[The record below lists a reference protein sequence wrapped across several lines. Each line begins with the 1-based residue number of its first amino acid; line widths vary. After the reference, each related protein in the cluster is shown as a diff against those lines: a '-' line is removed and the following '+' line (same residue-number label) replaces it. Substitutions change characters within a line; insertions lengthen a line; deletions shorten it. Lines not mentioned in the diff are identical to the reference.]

1 MRVKI
6 ILHNLILFFMH
17 TAKVTF
23 AILLSILLLGSCR
36 NKKNEL
42 SISSKNFEEEIALQQ
57 NLQFTFDK
65 DLYPDSLLQR
75 WDSTAYIVFTPK
87 VQGMF
92 KWNSSSEL
100 VFSPADGFKPG
111 TEYTGVLS
119 PNLFNKSKRKFN
131 FGSGKE
137 IKFHT
142 PGLKVVNT
150 HLSWTRSMD
159 MSSVLVQMDLDFN
172 YDISASE
179 AATHLSLK
187 YNGRPVQFNAVA
199 ATGTKSVSVQF
210 LPLNDKDEET
220 PLKIEL
226 SKGIKVINTTY
237 VSDKDTAFTANI
249 PSRYNLEITGV
260 VAQHN
265 GTEGIITVNTSQP
278 LTETNLKAAVRL
290 DPATPFE
297 ISLNEA
303 GFTITG
309 KEIKADKAYTLFID
323 KQMEGSYG
331 GRLKDNY
338 SEQVHFGEL
347 KPEVH
352 FVNTKGVYLS
362 SKGFKNLALSIVNVP
377 EVEVQ
382 IIKVYE
388 NNLEF
393 FLRKDKRWG
402 YHYDDEDN
410 YGGDYMYYNTE
421 DLGDT
426 IFKKTYKTSQL
437 PGQNAARILHL
448 DFQDKIKDY
457 DGVYV
462 VCVASKDH
470 YWIQD
475 SKILS
480 LSDIG
485 LIVKEDK
492 DNMYV
497 FANSI
502 RNTGAL
508 SNVKLSF
515 ISTNNQKVYSATT
528 DNDGMAVFKNISK
541 TAPGFRIGLVTARM
555 NEEFSFVWLNQS
567 RVETSRFDVGGRMPN
582 ATGLNAMIYAE
593 RNLYRQGE
601 ILHVSAVVRDE
612 QWNMPGEMPVK
623 FKLLM
628 PNGKEFAT
636 MRKTLNEEGSAET
649 SFTVPSSAL
658 TGTYTL
664 ELYSGNDILLNSY
677 NISIEDFVPDRMK
690 VEVKINQK
698 DYKIG
703 DTVRSTIQADNLFG
717 TPAANRNYQCELNM
731 DKATFTAKDFDDYD
745 FSIRNDFNFST
756 VLREG
761 QTAERGNATE
771 LFGIGPELKDAGF
784 VKGNIMA
791 TVFDETGRPV
801 HRYEHFTVYAQ
812 PYYIGI
818 KSGLDYVGTKS
829 LVKLPLVAT
838 DKNGVAQHN
847 VAAQVTV
854 IKKEWNT
861 VIEKDGDRYRYK
873 SQQDERI
880 VSTQQIKISGTATNF
895 SFVPQLSGEYEIRI
909 ALPGTNNY
917 VSQYLY
923 AWGYGNT
930 QYTSFEVNNEGNVS
944 IKADKEKYNSGEK
957 MNLLFTT
964 PFEGKLLVTVER
976 DHIIE
981 HHYLNTKDR
990 SASLDLK
997 TGDEFLPNV
1006 YISATLFRAMD
1017 GSDMPLTVAH
1027 GFKNVFVEDRR
1038 NELPVAVKMT
1048 EKSRSKTKQTIT
1060 VKTAPNA
1067 YVTIAA
1073 VDEGIL
1079 QVKNYQT
1086 PEPYKYFYQ
1095 KVGLSVNS
1103 YDIYP
1108 LLLPEI
1114 KTTRSSTGGDGAGE
1128 SNALRVNPKF
1138 VNRIKLVSFWSGILQ
1153 ADGNGNVRYD
1163 IDVPQ
1168 FSGDIRVMAFAYKG
1182 KAFGSADNHMKVA
1195 DPVVISAA
1203 LPRFLSP
1210 KDEVLMP
1217 VTVSNTTTKDAV
1229 ANISIKT
1236 TGELKVNGNAAEKVS
1251 IKANSEARVLFRV
1264 AALPAI
1270 GEGKLTVVVQALNET
1285 FTDETDISI
1294 RPAASLQKITGS
1306 GIASETKPG
1315 IISLT
1320 SNFIPATFNGNLV
1333 VSKSPLTQFAKNLD
1347 DLVRYPYG
1355 CVEQT
1360 TSAVFPQLYYQDLVK
1375 SVSGKDNTD
1384 MNPNYNVQQAIIK
1397 LQSMQLPNGALS
1409 YWPGGGYES
1418 WWGSIYAT
1426 HFLIE
1431 AKKAGFDVNE
1441 NTVNRLL
1448 QYMKTRLQ
1456 KRETEFWY
1464 YNDNQKK
1471 EIVSREIIYSI
1482 YVLALGG
1489 QPQLNTMN
1497 YYKANT
1503 KILSPDS
1510 KYLLA
1515 AAYSI
1520 SGQSAMA
1527 RDVLPKDFGTEKSTT
1542 AFGGS
1547 FYSYVRDLA
1556 ISLNSLVD
1564 IDPNNAQVGILA
1576 KQLSEQMLK
1585 ERYLN
1590 TQQNAFGILALG
1602 KIARIAN
1609 KTTGTAS
1616 VTSKGKPIGVFV
1628 NDNFKANLKN
1638 YVNQTLNVTVKG
1650 KGNFYYFWEMSGIT
1664 ADGSFKEEDSY
1675 MKVRR
1680 TFYDR
1685 DGKQISTNSFKQNDL
1700 VVVKISIIA
1709 QYSGDI
1715 ENVVIS
1721 DILPAGLEIENTRL
1735 SDMPEMKW
1743 IKEES
1748 EADYVDY
1755 RDDRVNLFTTVNNT
1769 ERSYYYMV
1777 RAVSPGSYTMGPVQ
1791 ADAMY
1796 NGYYHSY
1803 NGGGIVTVMEK

>member
-1 MRVKI
+1 M
-6 ILHNLILFFMH
+6 N
-17 TAKVTF
+17 TAKATF
-23 AILLSILLLGSCR
+23 AILLSIILLSSCR

-42 SISSKNFEEEIALQQ
+42 NLSSQNFQEEIELQQ

-65 DLYPDSLLQR
+65 DLYPDSLLQQ

-92 KWNSSSEL
+92 RWNSASEL

-111 TEYTGVLS
+111 TEYTAELS
-119 PNLFNKSKRKFN
+119 PNLMNKSKRKFA
-131 FGSGKE
+131 FGSGKQ

-142 PGLKVVNT
+142 PSLKVVNT
-150 HLSWTRSMD
+150 HLSWNRSMD
-159 MSSVLVQMDLDFN
+159 LSSVLLQMDLDFN
-172 YDISASE
+172 YEISASE
-179 AATHLSLK
+179 AVSHLSLK
-187 YNGRPVQFNAVA
+187 YNGRPVQFNAVT
-199 ATGTKSVSVQF
+199 ATGTKSLSVQF
-210 LPLNDKDEET
+210 LPTNDKDDET
-220 PLKIEL
+220 PLKVSL
-226 SKGIKVINTTY
+226 SKGIKVINTDY
-237 VSDKDTAFTANI
+237 VSEKDTNFSVNI
-249 PSRYNLEITGV
+249 PSRSNLEITGV
-260 VAQHN
+260 IAQHN

-278 LTETNLKAAVRL
+278 INENNLKNAVKL
-290 DPATPFE
+290 DPSSAFD
-297 ISLNEA
+297 IVLNEA
-303 GFTITG
+303 GFTITS
-309 KEIKADKAYTLFID
+309 KDIKADKAYKLTID
-323 KQMEGSYG
+323 KTIEGAYG
-331 GRLKDNY
+331 GRLKEDY
-338 SEQVHFGEL
+338 SEQIHFGAL
-347 KPEVH
+347 KPEVR
-352 FVNTKGVYLS
+352 FVNQKGVYLS

-393 FLRKDKRWG
+393 FLKKDKRWG

-410 YGGDYMYYNTE
+410 ESGDYEYYNTE

-426 IFKKTYKTSQL
+426 VFKKTYQTAQL
-437 PGQNAARILHL
+437 PEQNAARILHL
-448 DFQDKIKDY
+448 DFEDKIQDY
-457 DGVYV
+457 EGVYV
-462 VCVASKDH
+462 VCVSSKEH

-485 LIVKEDK
+485 LIVKQDK

-502 RNTGAL
+502 RNTAAL

-515 ISTNNQKVYSATT
+515 ISTNNQKIYSATT
-528 DNDGMAVFKNISK
+528 DNDGIAVFKNISK
-541 TAPGFRIGLVTARM
+541 AAPGFRVALVTARM
-555 NEEFSFVWLNQS
+555 DNEFSFVWLNQS

-593 RNLYRQGE
+593 RNLYRPGE
-601 ILHVSAVVRDE
+601 ELHLSAVVRDE
-612 QWNMPGEMPVK
+612 QWNRPGEMPVK

-628 PNGKEFAT
+628 PNGKEFST
-636 MRKTLNEEGSAET
+636 VRKTLNEEGSAEAA
-649 SFTVPSSAL
+649 FAVPHSAI

-664 ELYSGNDILLNSY
+664 ELYSGTDILLNSY
-677 NISIEDFVPDRMK
+677 NISVEDFVPDRMK
-690 VEVKINQK
+690 VEVKIDQK
-698 DYKIG
+698 EYKIG
-703 DTVRSTIQADNLFG
+703 DTVRSNIQADNLFG
-717 TPAANRNYQCELNM
+717 TPAAGRNYQCELNM
-731 DKATFTAKDFDDYD
+731 DKATFTAKDYDDYN
-745 FSIRNDFNFST
+745 FSIRNDFRFNT

-761 QTAERGNATE
+761 KTNERGAAVERFN
-771 LFGIGPELKDAGF
+771 IGAELKDAGF

-801 HRYEHFTVYAQ
+801 HRYEHFSVFSQ
-812 PYYIGI
+812 PYYLGV

-829 LVKLPLVAT
+829 IVTLPLVAV
-838 DKNGVAQHN
+838 DKNGIAQNN

-861 VIEKDGDRYRYK
+861 VIEKDGNRYRYK
-873 SQQDERI
+873 SQLDERI
-880 VSTQQIKISGTATNF
+880 ISTQKLNISGKATNF
-895 SFVPQLSGEYEIRI
+895 NFTPQLSGEYEIRF

-917 VSQYLY
+917 VSQFIY
-923 AWGYGNT
+923 AWGFDNT
-930 QYTSFEVNNEGNVS
+930 QYSSFEVNNEGNVS
-944 IKADKEKYNSGEK
+944 IKADKEKYNIGEK

-976 DHIIE
+976 GNIIE

-990 SASLDLK
+990 SASLDIK
-997 TGDEFLPNV
+997 TNEEFLPNV
-1006 YISATLFRAMD
+1006 YVSATLFRAMD
-1017 GSDMPLTVAH
+1017 GSEMPLTVAH
-1027 GFKNVFVEDRR
+1027 GFKNIFVEDRK
-1038 NELPVAVKMT
+1038 NELPVTVNMT

-1060 VKTAPNA
+1060 VRTAPNA
-1067 YVTIAA
+1067 FVTIAA

-1103 YDIYP
+1103 FDIYP

-1114 KTTRSSTGGDGAGE
+1114 RTTRSSTGGDGAGE
-1128 SNALRVNPKF
+1128 NSALRVNPKF
-1138 VNRIKLVSFWSGILQ
+1138 VNRVKLVSFWSGILK
-1153 ADGNGNVRYD
+1153 ADSKGNVSYD

-1168 FSGDIRVMAFAYKG
+1168 FSGDIRVMAYAYKG

-1195 DPVVISAA
+1195 DPIIISAA

-1217 VTVSNTTTKDAV
+1217 VTVSNTTAKDAV

-1236 TGELKVNGNAAEKVS
+1236 TGELKVNGSATQEVK
-1251 IKANSEARVLFRV
+1251 IKANSEARVLYRV
-1264 AALPAI
+1264 AAMPAI
-1270 GEGKLTVVVQALNET
+1270 GEGKLTVVVKALNET
-1285 FTDETDISI
+1285 FTDETDMSI

-1306 GIASETKPG
+1306 GVATEAKPG
-1315 IISLT
+1315 AITVSG
-1320 SNFIPATFNGNLV
+1320 NFIPATFNGNLV
-1333 VSKSPLTQFAKNLD
+1333 VSKSPLVQFSKNLD
-1347 DLVRYPYG
+1347 ELVQYPYG

-1360 TSAVFPQLYYQDLVK
+1360 TSAAFPQLYYQDLVK
-1375 SVSGKDNTD
+1375 SVSGRTQSGDL
-1384 MNPNYNVQQAIIK
+1384 NPNYNVQQAIIK

-1431 AKKAGFDVNE
+1431 ARKAGFDVNE

-1456 KRETEFWY
+1456 KRETEYWY
-1464 YNDNQKK
+1464 YNENQKR
-1471 EIVSREIIYSI
+1471 EIVAREIIYSL
-1482 YVLALGG
+1482 YVLSLGG

-1510 KYLLA
+1510 KYLLS
-1515 AAYSI
+1515 AAYAI
-1520 SGQSAMA
+1520 SGQPAMA
-1527 RDVLPKDFGTEKSTT
+1527 KDILPKDFGTEKSAT

-1556 ISLNSLVD
+1556 ISLNSLMD

-1576 KQLSEQMLK
+1576 KQLSEQMQK
-1585 ERYLN
+1585 ERYMS

-1602 KIARIAN
+1602 KIARLAN
-1609 KTTGTAS
+1609 KTAATAS
-1616 VTSKGKPIGVFV
+1616 VVSNGKSVGVMA
-1628 NDNFKANLKN
+1628 NDNLKANLKN
-1638 YVNQTLNVTVKG
+1638 YLNQTLNVQVAG
-1650 KGNFYYFWEMSGIT
+1650 KGAYYYFWELSGIT
-1664 ADGSFKEEDSY
+1664 SDGSFKEEDSY

-1685 DGKQISTNSFKQNDL
+1685 SGKQISTNSFRQNDL
-1700 VVVKISIIA
+1700 IVVKISIVA
-1709 QYSGDI
+1709 QYNSDI
-1715 ENVVIS
+1715 DNVVVS
-1721 DILPAGLEIENTRL
+1721 DILPAGFEIENTRL
-1735 SDMPEMKW
+1735 NDMPEMKW

-1748 EADYVDY
+1748 EADYIDY
-1755 RDDRVNLFTTVNNT
+1755 RDDRVNLFTTVNNV
-1769 ERSYYYMV
+1769 ERIYYYMV
-1777 RAVSPGSYTMGPVQ
+1777 RAVSPGLYTMGPVQ

-1803 NGGGIVTVMEK
+1803 NGGGIVTVLEK

>member
-1 MRVKI
+1 MKYTTKTF
-6 ILHNLILFFMH
+6 LALFSLL
-17 TAKVTF
+17 
-23 AILLSILLLGSCR
+23 LLSACH

-42 SISSKNFEEEIALQQ
+42 GISSKNFEEEIQLQQ

-92 KWNSSSEL
+92 KWNAASEL
-100 VFSPADGFKPG
+100 IFSPAEGFKPG
-111 TEYTGVLS
+111 TEYTAVLS

-131 FGSGKE
+131 FGSAKE

-142 PGLKVVNT
+142 PSLKVTQT

-159 MSSVLVQMDLDFN
+159 LSSVLVQMDLEFN
-172 YDISASE
+172 YDISASD
-179 AATHLSLK
+179 AARHLALK
-187 YNGRPVQFNAVA
+187 YNGHPVQFNAVQ
-199 ATGTKSVSVQF
+199 TSGTKSVSVQF

-226 SKGIKVINTTY
+226 SKGIKVINTAY
-237 VSDKDTAFTANI
+237 ISGKDTSFTATI
-249 PSRYNLEITGV
+249 PSRYNLEVTGV

-278 LTETNLKAAVRL
+278 LTESGLKAAVKL
-290 DPATPFE
+290 EPATAFE
-297 ISLNEA
+297 LSLNEA

-309 KEIKADKAYTLFID
+309 KDIKADKAYTLTID
-323 KQMEGSYG
+323 KQMQGAYG
-331 GRLKDNY
+331 GRLKENHT
-338 SEQVHFGEL
+338 EQVHFGVL

-377 EVEVQ
+377 EVEVR

-393 FLRKDKRWG
+393 FLRKDKSYG
-402 YHYDDEDN
+402 YHYDDEEEE
-410 YGGDYMYYNTE
+410 GGDYQYYNTE
-421 DLGDT
+421 NLGDT
-426 IFKKTYKTSQL
+426 IFSKTYKTASL
-437 PGQNAARILHL
+437 PAQNAARILHL
-448 DFQDKIKDY
+448 DFEDKIKDY
-457 DGVYV
+457 EGVYV
-462 VCVASKDH
+462 ISVSSKDH

-485 LIVKEDK
+485 LIVKEDR

-502 RNTGAL
+502 RNTTAL

-515 ISTNNQKVYSATT
+515 ISTNNQKMYTATT
-528 DNDGMAVFKNISK
+528 DKDGIAIFRNINK
-541 TAPGFRIGLVTARM
+541 TTPGFRVGLVTAKM

-593 RNLYRQGE
+593 RNLYRPGE
-601 ILHVSAVVRDE
+601 TVHISTVIRDE
-612 QWNMPGEMPVK
+612 QWHIPGEMPVK

-628 PNGKEFAT
+628 PNGKEFT
-636 MRKTLNEEGSAET
+636 SVRKTLNEEGSAEA
-649 SFTVPSSAL
+649 SFAIPNTAL

-664 ELYSGNDILLNSY
+664 ELYSGNEVLLNSY

-690 VEVKINQK
+690 VEVKIDRKEYQT
-698 DYKIG
+698 G
-703 DTVRSTIQADNLFG
+703 DTVRASIQADNLFG
-717 TPAANRNYQCELNM
+717 TPAAGRNYQCELNM
-731 DKATFTAKDFDDYD
+731 DKATFSAKDYEEYN
-745 FSIRNDFNFST
+745 FSIKNDFNFNT
-756 VLREG
+756 ILREG
-761 QTAERGNATE
+761 KTGERGEAKET
-771 LFGIGPELKDAGF
+771 FSIGEELKDAGF

-812 PYYIGI
+812 PYFIGI
-818 KSGLDYVGTKS
+818 KSGLDYVGTRS
-829 LVKLPLVAT
+829 LVRLPLVAV
-838 DKNGVAQHN
+838 DKSGVAQNN
-847 VAAQVTV
+847 VSAQVTV

-873 SQQDERI
+873 SQLDERI
-880 VSTQQIKISGTATNF
+880 ISTQPVRISGTTTNF
-895 SFVPQLSGEYEIRI
+895 SFTPQLSGEYEIRI
-909 ALPGTNNY
+909 ALPGKNNY

-944 IKADKEKYNSGEK
+944 IKADKEKYNAGDK
-957 MNLLFTT
+957 MSLLFTT
-964 PFEGKLLVTVER
+964 PFEGKLLVAVER

-981 HHYLNTKDR
+981 YRYLNTKDR
-990 SASLDLK
+990 SASLELK
-997 TGDEFLPNV
+997 TGEEYLPNV

-1017 GSDMPLTVAH
+1017 GTDMPLTVAH
-1027 GFKNVFVEDRR
+1027 GFKSVAVEEKR
-1038 NELPVAVKMT
+1038 NELAVAVKMT

-1067 YVTIAA
+1067 FVTIAA

-1079 QVKNYQT
+1079 QVKNYKT
-1086 PEPYKYFYQ
+1086 PEPYQYFYQ

-1114 KTTRSSTGGDGAGE
+1114 KTTRNSTGGDGAAE

-1138 VNRIKLVSFWSGILQ
+1138 VNRIKLVSFWSGIVQ
-1153 ADGNGNVRYD
+1153 ADGNGTVKYD

-1168 FSGDIRVMAFAYKG
+1168 FSGDIRVMAVAYKG

-1195 DPVVISAA
+1195 DPVVISTA

-1217 VTVSNTTTKDAV
+1217 VTLSNTTAKASS
-1229 ANISIKT
+1229 ASINIITS
-1236 TGELKVNGNAAEKVS
+1236 GELKVNGSATQQVN
-1251 IKANSEARVLFRV
+1251 IPANGEARVLFRV

-1270 GEGKLTVVVQALNET
+1270 GEGKLTVSVKAMNET
-1285 FTDETDISI
+1285 FTEETEISI

-1306 GIASETKPG
+1306 GTASESKPA
-1315 IISLT
+1315 IITLN
-1320 SNFIPATFNGNLV
+1320 SNFIPATFNGQLI
-1333 VSKSPLTQFAKNLD
+1333 VSKSPLVQFSKNLD
-1347 DLVRYPYG
+1347 ELVRYPYG

-1360 TSAVFPQLYYQDLVK
+1360 TSAAFPQLYYQDLVR
-1375 SVSGKDNTD
+1375 SISGRTQDGD
-1384 MNPNYNVQQAIIK
+1384 PNPNYNVQQAILK

-1418 WWGSIYAT
+1418 WWGSIYAA

-1448 QYMKTRLQ
+1448 QYMKARLQ

-1497 YYKANT
+1497 YYKANP

-1510 KYLLA
+1510 KYLLS
-1515 AAYSI
+1515 AAYAI
-1520 SGQSAMA
+1520 AGQPAMA
-1527 RDVLPKDFGTEKSTT
+1527 KEVLPKDFGTERSAT
-1542 AFGGS
+1542 AFGGN
-1547 FYSYVRDLA
+1547 FYSFIRDLA
-1556 ISLNSLVD
+1556 ISLNALVD
-1564 IDPNNAQVGILA
+1564 MDPNNAQVGILA
-1576 KQLSEQMLK
+1576 KQLSEQMQK
-1585 ERYLN
+1585 ERYMS

-1609 KTTGTAS
+1609 KTTATAS
-1616 VTSKGKPIGVFV
+1616 VSSKGKPVGVFV
-1628 NDNFKANLKN
+1628 NDNIKTDLKN
-1638 YVNQTLNVTVKG
+1638 YINQTLNIQVKG
-1650 KGNFYYFWEMSGIT
+1650 KGTFFYFWETSGIT

-1675 MKVRR
+1675 LKVRR

-1685 DGKQISTNSFKQNDL
+1685 NGKQISGNSFTQNDL
-1700 VVVKISIIA
+1700 IVVRISIIT

-1721 DILPAGLEIENTRL
+1721 DILPAGFEIENTRL

-1743 IKEES
+1743 IKEDS
-1748 EADYVDY
+1748 EADYIDF

-1777 RAVSPGSYTMGPVQ
+1777 RAVSPGTYTMGPVQ

-1803 NGGGIVTVMEK
+1803 NGGGMITVLEK